1 MTSKLSVD
9 TIQGVSQ
16 AGTITVTAEGGSTT
30 TNLQQGLSKQWCHYS
45 GAGTPAIADSFNVAS
60 LTDNSTGAHFQ
71 NATNNFANDDFSVTA
86 MARDEN
92 KLTCIV
98 EYGTTLPR
106 TTSTVFTQCF
116 DIAGNGAAEDADGRS
131 VVVHGDLA

>member
-1 MTSKLSVD
+1 MANGTIAFDTLSTSGQISGTAVSVD
-9 TIQGVSQ
+9 TDYL
-16 AGTITVTAEGGSTT
+16 AYGSA
-30 TNLQQGLSKQWCHYS
+30 KQWCHYA
-45 GAGTPAIADSFNVAS
+45 GAGTPTIADSFNVAS

-71 NATNNFANDDFSVTA
+71 NAANNFANDDFSVTA